1 MELRLVYP
9 QNDGSF
15 LKITSWTFSS
25 SKCNM
30 TRIVSTLFSPGCQL
44 IFVDVLSENLPER
57 FIKKNK
63 HETSCFL
70 LKTHSSLVSVTHGFS
85 DFSLLSPDL
94 DVIAAIPFGCYIVF
108 KTEHLIYFNFSK
120 RYHILICT

>member
-25 SKCNM
+25 SKCD
-30 TRIVSTLFSPGCQL
+30 TTPIVSTLFSPGCQV

-57 FIKKNK
+57 FIKKKLTQNI
-63 HETSCFL
+63 L
-70 LKTHSSLVSVTHGFS
+70 PSS
-85 DFSLLSPDL
+85 
-94 DVIAAIPFGCYIVF
+94 
-108 KTEHLIYFNFSK
+108 
-120 RYHILICT
+120 